1 MVASRGFARA
11 EIRLPDKMRHRL
23 NRQIVLLTVGLWIA
37 MFGVYMAPMAAVGNL
52 DPRDPVFY
60 ASCSATGATL
70 SALLYLVVRASRRIA
85 HRLRVTL
92 VAVAAL
98 AALSLHAFADTVVLQ
113 AMFADQARATSQIE
127 RTSFALVAASNFIML
142 APVYGLYLTCVA
154 LTLSALANQDKERR
168 LAAAHAATQE
178 AQLRALRFQIN
189 PHFLFN
195 ALNAVTALV
204 GSARNAEAAAVVA
217 RLSSF
222 FRATLNTPPGAMIPL
237 EEEIDTI
244 GSYLDIEAAR
254 FGPRLVPEIDCPK
267 ELAEALVPHFLLQPL
282 VENAVKHGVARSK
295 APVAVV
301 ISAAA
306 RDGLLVIRVSDDA
319 FAADA
324 AAPSGAGVG
333 LSNVGERLTALYG
346 EAGRLTTGRQGRR
359 FVAEIQLPLVF
370 ARQELAAA

>member
-1 MVASRGFARA
+1 
-11 EIRLPDKMRHRL
+11 LPDKLRDTL
-23 NRQIVLLTVGLWIA
+23 NRQVALLTVGLWIA
-37 MFGVYMAPMAAVGNL
+37 SFGFYMAPALIVGDT
-52 DPRDPVFY
+52 DPRNLVFY
-60 ASCSATGATL
+60 ANCSAMGATL
-70 SALLYLVVRASRRIA
+70 SGLLYLAVRASRPIA
-85 HRLRVTL
+85 QRPRVVL

-98 AALSLHAFADTVVLQ
+98 AALCLHAFLDSAIYQ
-113 AMFADQARATSQIE
+113 ALFAAAAHAGPAARRTPFAFMF
-127 RTSFALVAASNFIML
+127 ASNFVML

-154 LTLSALANQDKERR
+154 LTLSALSNQDKERR

-204 GSARNAEAAAVVA
+204 GSGRNTEAAAVVA

-306 RDGLLVIRVSDDA
+306 RDGLLVIRVCDDA

-370 ARQELAAA
+370 ARQALAAA